1 MQRHP
6 KFNRHSVLLSGRVSP
21 GLSGTTPG
29 RPCNA
34 NNVDILRI
42 GLLSLPES
50 EDSPQG
56 GEAGGFW
63 VCFVSVR

>member
-1 MQRHP
+1 MQWHP

-42 GLLSLPES
+42 GLLSCVRP
-50 EDSPQG
+50 
-56 GEAGGFW
+56 AGKTTY
-63 VCFVSVR
+63 VLLSQHLARHDK